1 MEMKEFIYLITL
13 EEEGNISRAAERLY
27 MAQSSLSQFLQQ
39 FETELGVKL
48 FVRTPK
54 GIHPTHNGER
64 FIEHARSMLLQYQ
77 RAKNEIWSNENLEAG
92 KISFGISTFRGQRM
106 LPKILKGFHDKY
118 PKVHVEVVEEN
129 SMRLEELLVGGKLDL
144 AIVVMP
150 TTKLKKEVSVFRK
163 DEILLVV
170 HKDHPLVQHI
180 HPTQEQGKY
189 WVSLKDT
196 VQYEYILSGYDTILG
211 SLGRDMLRK
220 QKLKWRA
227 FHNNISAP
235 MAVAMAKEGLGLAFT
250 YQSCVEESDDV
261 LYLRIGK
268 EGVFLDLGIAYPPG
282 EYRSKGAE
290 ELEKIVRQVY
300 EEN

>member
-1 MEMKEFIYLITL
+1 
-13 EEEGNISRAAERLY
+13 
-27 MAQSSLSQFLQQ
+27 
-39 FETELGVKL
+39 
-48 FVRTPK
+48 
-54 GIHPTHNGER
+54 
-64 FIEHARSMLLQYQ
+64 
-77 RAKNEIWSNENLEAG
+77 
-92 KISFGISTFRGQRM
+92 
-106 LPKILKGFHDKY
+106 
-118 PKVHVEVVEEN
+118 
-129 SMRLEELLVGGKLDL
+129 
-144 AIVVMP
+144 
-150 TTKLKKEVSVFRK
+150 
-163 DEILLVV
+163 
-170 HKDHPLVQHI
+170 
-180 HPTQEQGKY
+180 
-189 WVSLKDT
+189 
-196 VQYEYILSGYDTILG
+196 
-211 SLGRDMLRK
+211 MLRK